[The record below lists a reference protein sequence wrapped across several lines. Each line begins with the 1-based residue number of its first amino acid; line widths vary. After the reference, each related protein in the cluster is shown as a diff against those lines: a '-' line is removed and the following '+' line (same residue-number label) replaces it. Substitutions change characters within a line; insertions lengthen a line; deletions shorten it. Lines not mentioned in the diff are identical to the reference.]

1 MAKFEKEGTVLPTPE
16 LMAAMG
22 KLTQELAQSGVLVG
36 TGGLQPTTRGAYLKL
51 AGGKVTVT
59 DGPFTEAK
67 EIIGGYA
74 IVQLKSK
81 EEAIELGKRFLQIH
95 ADILGPSC
103 EMQSEIR
110 QMYEPTE
117 LPGQA
122 WPETENP
129 SQSSI

>member
-1 MAKFEKEGTVLPTPE
+1 MRFMMMAKFEKEGAVAPTPE

-22 KLTQELAQSGVLVG
+22 QFTEELTKSGVLLDG
-36 TGGLQPTTRGAYLKL
+36 GGLKPTARGAYLKL
-51 AGGKVTVT
+51 SDGKVTVT

-74 IVQLKSK
+74 IAQFKSK

-110 QMYEPTE
+110 EMYEPTE
-117 LPGQA
+117 IPGA
-122 WPETENP
+122 K
-129 SQSSI
+129 